1 MKGLGMMEKQPIDS
15 YTVIHLLYGFL
26 AKKSGFSETE
36 IVIVALL
43 YEIVEPHII
52 ESMQNGRN
60 PLEWNHEGRKNILVD
75 VLAAVVGSR
84 LAK

>member
-1 MKGLGMMEKQPIDS
+1 MMEKQPIDS

-26 AKKSGFSETE
+26 AKKSGFSDTE

-43 YEIVEPHII
+43 YEIIEPHII
-52 ESMQNGRN
+52 ESMQQGTN
-60 PLEWNHEGRKNILVD
+60 PLEWNHEGKKNILVD
-75 VLAAVVGSR
+75 VLAAYIGSR